1 MPGFGGAGGFTS
13 ASAFLRASAREN
25 EKKEEVGPK
34 PETLAPPA
42 KRDARDLDGAAK
54 KRHASSVPAPFFGP
68 RAGGSAQPAGVST
81 GKAKPPPK
89 VRGFKPSDPSK
100 PFAAWSEEDQKA
112 WRADKQRKEAEKMEE
127 KKARQKCRQGSIF
140 GAFAAAADRG
150 RGPAEKR
157 CLADEL
163 PTPLKQKIL
172 ANLPAGA
179 LGDARAVSAGWRDA
193 VDDEAFL
200 RFAKMAAHLRG
211 WAHHGAGFRVKARD
225 DDEDEASAPPGGS
238 NPALLARREAHAEWF
253 RERGVVDAAG
263 VVRFLASSGR
273 NGRNA
278 PFTTPLTCDALVD
291 ALRDAEAEREHARVA
306 LGEALVAEIE
316 NVSAAEVSGDASASA
331 AGASRALAELGPAPG
346 AGLAATVREL
356 AAWRLVSNDGW
367 ALLALAALTATDDAT
382 TMRFLF
388 EAAERAAKRC
398 AAGAADAGVVAEFC
412 PRRDLDEFANLLVAA
427 MSSASWREGGG
438 LLSQPRQVDV
448 ARLAR
453 LAHVEEATGAIELA
467 RAKTAPLSGASGR
480 RELTHEQLAVVTS
493 EVRDDAVMLV
503 RAFAGTGKTTTLLEY
518 VRRRPGK
525 RFAYLTFNRAVMEE
539 AKAKFPANTKA
550 LSFHGLAYR
559 KFGFLFKDKFH
570 RGALRAHHACK
581 ATGLPQNDE
590 RNVLAIRTLE
600 AFLVSPDPE
609 IAEAHVPPRRDLD
622 RTYDSSAVKKRLED
636 ETRRNGGEV
645 PTPESDLVAL
655 ATKLWTSMKD
665 KTCLNSVMTDAG
677 YLKLYQ
683 LSRPKLHLD
692 FEVLML
698 DEAQDA
704 APVMADVVLQQTGC
718 AKILVGDPHQ
728 EIYSFM
734 GARDAM
740 RAAVARVDKKKV
752 TERRLSRS
760 FRFGREIAAVA
771 NSLLRLKGETAPVLG
786 AAPEAGDARVPRRP
800 RPLTSLDEAP
810 EETPALDP
818 ADSDPASETLD
829 ALSEAVRAE
838 TAAGAVKV
846 VADTY
851 AALKAHAPARDP
863 TNSDGRY
870 VSRRFERRSQLVVLC
885 RSNASVF
892 EAAEMIHGFPGAT
905 LGVVGGTQS
914 LRLEQLMDVYRLAT
928 YACEEDL
935 LEISDKY
942 IATFAK
948 KELAFLR
955 NAPQERA
962 TRDRLGLLRHQS
974 KLSDDKDM
982 QMKLG
987 IVARLGSKLP
997 AIVDD
1002 MIRRC
1007 VDQKRHESAHFLLST
1022 AHKVK
1027 GLEYPSVLLWHDFV
1041 DVSGVARRG
1050 ARYVA
1055 ERNDGFGESVWEE
1068 VDSDEIN
1075 LLYVAATRARR
1086 ELFLPRSAAQ
1096 VHGGF
1101 PALPEGSRRAA
1112 HNLGHDAVGRLVQGG
1127 PGSVVALRAL
1137 GGLGDSGNPSPGGE
1151 TPSRKRFRRRFRP
1164 APVAEPAAQTRLDA
1178 NRRASVGL
1186 NPERAACCARR
1197 GATTCAT
1204 SAREVAKFAPEG
1216 AGSGAADAGR
1226 ACGALGLAL
1235 AAGRATAWA
1244 PSDSADASS
1253 GFTCAAD
1260 RDFHAAATGAWW
1272 GDHADLARASD
1283 RAAFHRLARALREDG
1298 ERQGFATFATR
1309 AGSWRRFACPA
1320 CQDAARAAAR
1330 RLGEG
1335 DARASAAAE
1344 LDVRDAFASFT
1355 AAESASAW
1363 EVLETCE
1370 AEARARGWKPAGEG
1384 GSA

>member
-211 WAHHGAGFRVKARD
+211 WAHHGAGSNATSSSRGARD
-225 DDEDEASAPPGGS
+225 DDDDEASAPPGGS

-955 NAPQERA
+955 DAPHERA

-1186 NPERAACCARR
+1186 NPERAACCARGR
-1197 GATTCAT
+1197 ATTCAT
-1204 SAREVAKFAPEG
+1204 SARGKVRAGG
-1216 AGSGAADAGR
+1216 AGSGARTRGARGARPRARGRTRDGAG
-1226 ACGALGLAL
+1226 
-1235 AAGRATAWA
+1235 AAGFRRRV
-1244 PSDSADASS
+1244 
-1253 GFTCAAD
+1253 FRVTCAAD

-1272 GDHADLARASD
+1272 GDHADLARAMTARRSTGS
-1283 RAAFHRLARALREDG
+1283 RAPPRRRRAPGVRHLRHAR
-1298 ERQGFATFATR
+1298 
-1309 AGSWRRFACPA
+1309 GSWRRSRARRPGR
-1320 CQDAARAAAR
+1320 ARAAAR
-1330 RLGEG
+1330 RLGAG
-1335 DARASAAAE
+1335 AARARAAAE

>member
-1 MPGFGGAGGFTS
+1 M
-13 ASAFLRASAREN
+13 
-25 EKKEEVGPK
+25 
-34 PETLAPPA
+34 
-42 KRDARDLDGAAK
+42 
-54 KRHASSVPAPFFGP
+54 
-68 RAGGSAQPAGVST
+68 
-81 GKAKPPPK
+81 
-89 VRGFKPSDPSK
+89 
-100 PFAAWSEEDQKA
+100 
-112 WRADKQRKEAEKMEE
+112 
-127 KKARQKCRQGSIF
+127 
-140 GAFAAAADRG
+140 
-150 RGPAEKR
+150 
-157 CLADEL
+157 
-163 PTPLKQKIL
+163 
-172 ANLPAGA
+172 
-179 LGDARAVSAGWRDA
+179 
-193 VDDEAFL
+193 
-200 RFAKMAAHLRG
+200 
-211 WAHHGAGFRVKARD
+211 
-225 DDEDEASAPPGGS
+225 
-238 NPALLARREAHAEWF
+238 
-253 RERGVVDAAG
+253 
-263 VVRFLASSGR
+263 
-273 NGRNA
+273 
-278 PFTTPLTCDALVD
+278 
-291 ALRDAEAEREHARVA
+291 
-306 LGEALVAEIE
+306 
-316 NVSAAEVSGDASASA
+316 
-331 AGASRALAELGPAPG
+331 
-346 AGLAATVREL
+346 
-356 AAWRLVSNDGW
+356 
-367 ALLALAALTATDDAT
+367 
-382 TMRFLF
+382 
-388 EAAERAAKRC
+388 
-398 AAGAADAGVVAEFC
+398 
-412 PRRDLDEFANLLVAA
+412 
-427 MSSASWREGGG
+427 
-438 LLSQPRQVDV
+438 
-448 ARLAR
+448 
-453 LAHVEEATGAIELA
+453 
-467 RAKTAPLSGASGR
+467 
-480 RELTHEQLAVVTS
+480 VTS

-955 NAPQERA
+955 DAPHERA

-1101 PALPEGSRRAA
+1101 PALPEGRGEPRTTRTRRRRTTRSGRPGVRGRTPRARGARRFRESISRRRNTVGKKVPAKVPA
-1112 HNLGHDAVGRLVQGG
+1112 RARRRARGADAVGREPARERRVE
-1127 PGSVVALRAL
+1127 PRARARVARGAARPRARRAHVRWQ
-1137 GGLGDSGNPSPGGE
+1137 SS
-1151 TPSRKRFRRRFRP
+1151 RRR
-1164 APVAEPAAQTRLDA
+1164 
-1178 NRRASVGL
+1178 
-1186 NPERAACCARR
+1186 AR
-1197 GATTCAT
+1197 GPC
-1204 SAREVAKFAPEG
+1204 
-1216 AGSGAADAGR
+1216 AADAGR
-1226 ACGALGLAL
+1226 ACVALGLAL

-1260 RDFHAAATGAWW
+1260 RDSTPPPRARGGATTRTSR
-1272 GDHADLARASD
+1272 ARATARRS
-1283 RAAFHRLARALREDG
+1283 HRLARALREDG
-1298 ERQGFATFATR
+1298 ERQGFATFAATR

-1320 CQDAARAAAR
+1320 CGTRRAPRRGGSARGTRAR
-1330 RLGEG
+1330 PRGGGAGRQRRVRVVHRGGERVG
-1335 DARASAAAE
+1335 VGGSP
-1344 LDVRDAFASFT
+1344 
-1355 AAESASAW
+1355 
-1363 EVLETCE
+1363 ETCE
-1370 AEARARGWKPAGEG
+1370 AEARARVEARG
-1384 GSA
+1384 GGRVGVDGADGADGRVSSHDAFRPLFDLSSPFRELSC